1 MPDEAPKPKR
11 ERGPRSPTK
20 RITLDKGERGDPYLA
35 WRPGRI
41 GSDGIERGGVWNI
54 IHKGRQHGT
63 GCGVGADAKA
73 EARERLKAF
82 KADLA
87 VATLKTAGPRK
98 NRMAAEV
105 PVAEVLARY
114 LQAKTKVV
122 RYEEL
127 QQRVRALLTW
137 WGERSLEEVDSVSCA
152 EYVASR
158 VGTPWATHARAGLD
172 RDGNPRK
179 DDAGPVHRGHSKPTQ
194 QRVVG
199 EGGPRRE
206 LEDLRAAI
214 NVAIEDGL
222 TREIVKVTLP
232 PKAEPRE
239 RWLTK
244 EEAARLL
251 NAAWRKRE
259 IQTVHRGSRGG
270 EHVHGRRCAQH
281 LARFIL
287 VALQTGSRSG
297 PICEAS
303 FVPEVGRPWIDLKLV
318 DGKPAATFY
327 RKALGAATKKNKKA
341 PTVPLPNKLAA
352 MLWRWHH
359 VLGQRYVIEWR
370 GKPVKSTHRAFAN
383 LCYDLGFGDDVVRHS
398 LRHTAVTWGMQE
410 GVPIWELA
418 GYVGMTVEMIE
429 KNYGHHS
436 SDHMEGARAGLGRS
450 RKKRPSGSSS

>member
-1 MPDEAPKPKR
+1 MPDDAPKPKR
-11 ERGPRSPTK
+11 ERGPRSPSK
-20 RITLDKGERGDPYLA
+20 RVTLDKGERGEPYLA

-41 GSDGIERGGVWNI
+41 GPDGAERNGLWFI
-54 IHKGRQHGT
+54 IHKGSQHGT
-63 GCGVGADAKA
+63 GCGAGADAKA

-87 VATLKTAGPRK
+87 VVSLKAAGPRK
-98 NRMAAEV
+98 NRSAAEV

-114 LQAKTKVV
+114 LQAKTKVQ

-172 RDGNPRK
+172 RHGNPRGE
-179 DDAGPVHRGHSKPTQ
+179 DAGPVRRGHSKPAK

-199 EGGPRRE
+199 EGGARRE

-214 NVAIEDGL
+214 NVAIEDGI
-222 TREIVKVTLP
+222 TREVVKVALP
-232 PKAEPRE
+232 AKGEARD

-244 EEAARLL
+244 AEAGRLVL
-251 NAAWRKRE
+251 AAWRKRE
-259 IQTVHRGSRGG
+259 VQTVHRGDRKG
-270 EHVHGRRCAQH
+270 EQVVGRRCAQH

-297 PICEAS
+297 PICNAS
-303 FVPEVGRPWIDLKLV
+303 FLPEVGRPWVELRMV
-318 DGKPAATFY
+318 GGRPTATFY
-327 RKALGAATKKNKKA
+327 RKALGAKEAKNKKA
-341 PTVPLPNKLAA
+341 PTVPLPDKLAA

-359 VLGQRYVIEWR
+359 KLGQRYVIEWR
-370 GKPVKSTHRAFAN
+370 GEPVKTTRRAFAN

-429 KNYGHHS
+429 KRYGHHS
-436 SDHMEGARAGLGRS
+436 PEHMEGARAGLGRS
-450 RKKRPSGSSS
+450 RKKAA